1 MDSVTLVLSIYD
13 ALSAIRNDSLPTAI
27 RDAAE
32 QAILDVLRSVSN
44 KKEAVSSR
52 LNLLLKSVP
61 RDHRV
66 RTIAAVRHTMGYGLR
81 DAKDF
86 VDTVIGKDGY
96 YSEHDGWVP
105 PVTGISAVLTDTRD
119 NVTSLSEQLKSMGCE
134 VFVDDWGLRDPD

>member
-13 ALSAIRNDSLPTAI
+13 ALAAIRNDSLPTAI

-32 QAILDVLRSVSN
+32 QSVLDALRSVSN
-44 KKEAVSSR
+44 KSKAVSSR

-66 RTIAAVRHTMGYGLR
+66 RAIAAVKNTMGYGLR
-81 DAKDF
+81 EAMDF
-86 VDTVIGKDGY
+86 VHTVIGKDGY
-96 YSEHDGWVP
+96 YRERNWWVP

>member
-13 ALSAIRNDSLPTAI
+13 ALAAIRNDSLPTTI

-32 QAILDVLRSVSN
+32 QSVLDALRSVSN
-44 KKEAVSSR
+44 KGKAVSSR
-52 LNLLLKSVP
+52 LNLILKSVP

-66 RTIAAVRHTMGYGLR
+66 RAIAAVRHTMAYGLR
-81 DAKDF
+81 DAMDF

-96 YSEHDGWVP
+96 YRERDGWVSP
-105 PVTGISAVLTDTRD
+105 IRGISAVLTDTRD

-134 VFVDDWGLRDPD
+134 VFVDDLGLRDPD

>member
-44 KKEAVSSR
+44 KKESVSSR

-66 RTIAAVRHTMGYGLR
+66 RSIAAVRHTMGYGLR
-81 DAKDF
+81 EAKDF

-96 YSEHDGWVP
+96 YSEHDGWVS
-105 PVTGISAVLTDTRD
+105 PVCGIAAVLTHTRD
-119 NVTSLSEQLKSMGCE
+119 NVTSLAEQLKSMGCE
-134 VFVDDWGLRDPD
+134 VSVNDWGCE